1 MGLQSCCLGDCRAV
15 IAVYFQG
22 EALLSKGR
30 IKPAGAG
37 PETGEERTKSVT
49 NVKKR
54 LDAMLK
60 AIESDLHEAD
70 KSLEGKLK
78 ALTETSVS
86 AKLQASLE
94 LHVRLSR

>member
-1 MGLQSCCLGDCRAV
+1 
-15 IAVYFQG
+15 
-22 EALLSKGR
+22 LLSKGR
-30 IKPAGAG
+30 IKPAGATA
-37 PETGEERTKSVT
+37 EAAEEATKSVS

-78 ALTETSVS
+78 ALTEASAS
-86 AKLQASLE
+86 AKLQASQE
-94 LHVRLSR
+94 LHVRV